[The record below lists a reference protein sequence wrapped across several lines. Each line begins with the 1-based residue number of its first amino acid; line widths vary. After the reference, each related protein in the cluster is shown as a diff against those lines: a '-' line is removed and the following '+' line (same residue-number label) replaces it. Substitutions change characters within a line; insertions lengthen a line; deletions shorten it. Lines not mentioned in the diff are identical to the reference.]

1 MLKFSTVVW
10 ALLAI
15 TAGSALFLMKYDVRA
30 LEDRLVSLDGEIA
43 RNRQAVHVL
52 KAEWSF
58 LNQPARLEDL
68 GRRLLR
74 LQPLDAA
81 RIGTIDDIPMLA
93 DGSQGGDG
101 ALSPP
106 AQTAPPAADQTTPLL
121 SGWNRKE

>member
-1 MLKFSTVVW
+1 MLKSSTVVW

-15 TAGSALFLMKYDVRA
+15 TAGGAVFLMKYDVRA
-30 LEDRLVSLDGEIA
+30 LEDRLLSLDSEIA

-52 KAEWSF
+52 RAEWSF

-68 GRRLLR
+68 GRRLLN
-74 LQPLDAA
+74 LKPLDAA
-81 RIGTIDDIPMLA
+81 QIGTIDDIPMLA
-93 DGSQGGDG
+93 DGSPGGDR

-121 SGWNRKE
+121 TGWNRKE

>member
-1 MLKFSTVVW
+1 MLKSSTVVW

-74 LQPLDAA
+74 LQPFDAA

-106 AQTAPPAADQTTPLL
+106 AQTAPRRPIKRPP
-121 SGWNRKE
+121 S

>member
-1 MLKFSTVVW
+1 MLKSSTVVW

-15 TAGSALFLMKYDVRA
+15 IAGSALFLMKYDVRA

-74 LQPLDAA
+74 LKPLDAA
-81 RIGTIDDIPMLA
+81 QIGTIDDIPMLA
-93 DGSQGGDG
+93 DGSAGGDG
-101 ALSPP
+101 VLSPP

-121 SGWNRKE
+121 TGWNRKE